1 MVKKILILDSGPII
15 NFSMNSLLYLFEK
28 IDLIPEMDIVMTD
41 FVRKEVVDYP
51 LNIKRFELDALRVNE
66 LIQKKIIKTPADFGI
81 SKEEISKQTQKI
93 ISVINSTLKA
103 NNRYIKIVSDAE
115 VSCLAL
121 SLLLNKK
128 NIETM
133 IGIDERTTRIL
144 FEKSENLEELMSKKL
159 KARVV
164 IDNNEF
170 KKFGIFRF
178 IRSSEIVYVAYKKN
192 LTQIKGKKALE
203 ALIFAT
209 KFKGSSISFEEIDK
223 LKRL

>member
-28 IDLIPEMDIVMTD
+28 IDSIPEMDIVMTN

-66 LIQKKIIKTPADFGI
+66 LIQKKIIKTPTDFGI
-81 SKEEISKQTQKI
+81 SNEEISKLTQKI
-93 ISVINSTLKA
+93 ISVINLTLKA
-103 NNRYIKIVSDAE
+103 NNQYIKIVSDAE

-159 KARVV
+159 KTRVV

-178 IRSSEIVYVAYKKN
+178 IRSSEIVYAAYKKN
-192 LTQIKGKKALE
+192 LTLIKGKRALE